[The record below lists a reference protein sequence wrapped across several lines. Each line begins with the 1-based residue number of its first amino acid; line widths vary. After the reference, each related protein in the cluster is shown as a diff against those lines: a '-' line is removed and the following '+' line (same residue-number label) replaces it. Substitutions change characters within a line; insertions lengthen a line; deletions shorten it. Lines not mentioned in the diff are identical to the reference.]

1 MFVNNLEDY
10 RASIFKLFRGSKTLI
25 NKRLIK
31 FYDIV
36 LSIVK
41 LFQRTIGIQKCPVT
55 NKRIYI
61 FQNRYRIK
69 SYAAKFYQC
78 NITIKLFGGK
88 YESPSGK
95 MLHRFY

>member
-10 RASIFKLFRGSKTLI
+10 RASIFNLLCGSKTLI

-31 FYDIV
+31 CYDIV

-41 LFQRTIGIQKCPVT
+41 LFQRTIGIQQKCLVT

-61 FQNRYRIK
+61 FRIGIELKVTQQNFI
-69 SYAAKFYQC
+69 
-78 NITIKLFGGK
+78 NVI
-88 YESPSGK
+88 
-95 MLHRFY
+95 